1 MVGYATVLIIITL
14 TQREKLIDQKDLF
27 KWGELCRCN
36 VPSDD
41 EKMYDNELEDG
52 KKGSP
57 VKVMATFEDSQGNSP
72 RMTQHLDEIE
82 CK

>member
-1 MVGYATVLIIITL
+1 M
-14 TQREKLIDQKDLF
+14 
-27 KWGELCRCN
+27 
-36 VPSDD
+36 PSDD

-57 VKVMATFEDSQGNSP
+57 AKVMATLEDSQGDSL